1 VRRRTPL
8 HARVLAC
15 CWRGSATQRPAS
27 LRHTQTRIRTHAR
40 NAYADTNADTPT
52 RAHERALWQGRG
64 KEEGARDER
73 ERTHQREE
81 QTKAAGANRGRDDG
95 WDSSQISRGKSKGM
109 QFRLLPHPVLRDA
122 KRAIAQRTRKM
133 ASRIAFNCV
142 HHHCCT
148 RDGIRWSR
156 KCRKGRRS
164 RSSSPPRT
172 YRELTRK
179 VPESTKKR
187 PTGKSCSCAN
197 ADARPCARVPAHT
210 HARARAHTR
219 ARVDARTRTH
229 TGWHGSARPQSV
241 RSGPLSSEKGADRCT
256 AVFFSATRTAAMIEH
271 HSCGEI
277 RRFLKNGEGRRF
289 LKNGEIRRFLKD
301 GEGRRRVR
309 VARGGDVVRSR
320 GEREREKSS
329 NVRKSESKQASKCVC
344 VVCLCV

>member
-1 VRRRTPL
+1 VISARASACACPLGCAARTPMESRWPQTTRERGARRQPWGVCVRRRTPL

-179 VPESTKKR
+179 VPEKYQEAPDRQELLLRECGR
-187 PTGKSCSCAN
+187 PAVRPS
-197 ADARPCARVPAHT
+197 ARPYACTCPRAHARTGRRAHAHT
-210 HARARAHTR
+210 HWLARQRAP
-219 ARVDARTRTH
+219 
-229 TGWHGSARPQSV
+229 SI
-241 RSGPLSSEKGADRCT
+241 GPFWPSL
-256 AVFFSATRTAAMIEH
+256 I
-271 HSCGEI
+271 
-277 RRFLKNGEGRRF
+277 
-289 LKNGEIRRFLKD
+289 
-301 GEGRRRVR
+301 
-309 VARGGDVVRSR
+309 
-320 GEREREKSS
+320 
-329 NVRKSESKQASKCVC
+329 
-344 VVCLCV
+344 